1 MEEGE
6 IVRDVVY
13 IAVGLSCP
21 MCDLELA
28 NIAEI
33 RAAKITQQ
41 YVKHK
46 RETFEERYLDTFEP
60 DYGND

>member
-1 MEEGE
+1 
-6 IVRDVVY
+6 
-13 IAVGLSCP
+13 

-28 NIAEI
+28 NTAEI

-41 YVKHK
+41 YVKHE
-46 RETFEERYLDTFEP
+46 RETLQSRYLDTFEP